1 MDFIEVNKQF
11 LRLYRKSYHIV
22 DTIVENYLPYLSY
35 ITVCFIVKTEKEKY
49 IFLNSSYEKCCHEY
63 LNFIKERHLPDGQRI
78 CVFKNEYKNSAD
90 ENKPCCNSNCNL

>member
-11 LRLYRKSYHIV
+11 LRLYRKSYRIV

-49 IFLNSSYEKCCHEY
+49 IFLKSSYEKCCHEY
-63 LNFIKERHLPDGQRI
+63 LNFIKENKDYIDCDYKFMVLSKED
-78 CVFKNEYKNSAD
+78 VKKNYEGVYHYAMN
-90 ENKPCCNSNCNL
+90 

>member
-11 LRLYRKSYHIV
+11 LRLYRKSYRIV

-63 LNFIKERHLPDGQRI
+63 LNFIIENNDYIDCDYKFMVLSKED
-78 CVFKNEYKNSAD
+78 VKKNYNGVYHYAM
-90 ENKPCCNSNCNL
+90 N

>member
-11 LRLYRKSYHIV
+11 LRLYRKSYRIV
-22 DTIVENYLPYLSY
+22 DTIVENHLPYLSY

-63 LNFIKERHLPDGQRI
+63 LNFIKENNDYIDCDYKFMVLSKED
-78 CVFKNEYKNSAD
+78 VKKNYEGVYHYAMN
-90 ENKPCCNSNCNL
+90 